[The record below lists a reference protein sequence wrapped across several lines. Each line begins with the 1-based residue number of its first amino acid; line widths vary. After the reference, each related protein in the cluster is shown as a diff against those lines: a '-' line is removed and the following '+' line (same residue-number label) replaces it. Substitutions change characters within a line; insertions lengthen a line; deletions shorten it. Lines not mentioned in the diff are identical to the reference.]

1 MNYLYISDFNDPN
14 AGLGDYSNSFTKALE
29 KIAETREFTLEIR
42 HYPGSC
48 QRDDENLLNNQKESL
63 LNYARKLASNDQ
75 IHIEICRND
84 GLRWQLLQGFIKDR
98 LIVAQLNVTIHDP
111 PEIIGQLMAPLSEMK
126 TMPGWWWRP
135 YYRKIWRRS
144 PFAHGILQRQLRAM
158 DRIYVLTKAGEESLH
173 QNFDLGSA
181 DVIRIPHVQFNTV
194 SEQGRDFKLL
204 RSEYP
209 VVGFMGAWGKH
220 KGIEFAIEQL
230 EELAIEGEEFEF
242 WISGISR
249 NKKYRK
255 KIDYLLAQLKHSL
268 GVKKFGLLA
277 TSEFRKFSEAC
288 DLIIFPYR
296 TGWKV
301 QASGILMRAL
311 EGGACVLTSDSPG
324 PFDEA
329 IQDNAVASFRWEHP
343 EEFKNKVRWLLHSR
357 DQRLYFRE
365 KSNQFLSKRHANELI
380 TSKINQSL
388 QISD

>member
-1 MNYLYISDFNDPN
+1 MNYLYISDFDDPN
-14 AGLGDYSNSFTKALE
+14 AGLGDYSNSFTKALV
-29 KIAETREFTLEIR
+29 KIAETRKFTLEIR

-63 LNYARKLASNDQ
+63 LSYARKLASNDQ

-144 PFAHGILQRQLRAM
+144 PFAHAILQKSLQKI
-158 DRIYVLTKAGEESLH
+158 DRIYVLTQSGAESLC
-173 QNFDLGSA
+173 QCFNLKNTE
-181 DVIRIPHVQFNTV
+181 VISIPHVQFNTK
-194 SEQGRDFKLL
+194 SEQGRDFKSLK
-204 RSEYP
+204 SEYP
-209 VVGFMGAWGKH
+209 VVGFMGAWWKH

-268 GVKKFGLLA
+268 RVKKFGLLA

-365 KSNQFLSKRHANELI
+365 KSNQFLSKRHANELV
-380 TSKINQSL
+380 TSKINQALETSN
-388 QISD
+388 

>member
-1 MNYLYISDFNDPN
+1 MNYLYISDFDDPN

-29 KIAETREFTLEIR
+29 KIAETRKFTLEIR

-63 LNYARKLASNDQ
+63 LSYARKLASNDQ

-126 TMPGWWWRP
+126 TMPGWWWRQ
-135 YYRKIWRRS
+135 YYRKVWRRS
-144 PFAHGILQRQLRAM
+144 PFAHAILQKSLQKI
-158 DRIYVLTKAGEESLH
+158 DRIYVLTQSGAESLC
-173 QNFDLGSA
+173 QCFNLKNTE
-181 DVIRIPHVQFNTV
+181 VISIPHVQFNTK
-194 SEQGRDFKLL
+194 SEQGRDFKSLK
-204 RSEYP
+204 SEYP
-209 VVGFMGAWGKH
+209 VVGFMGAWWKH

-268 GVKKFGLLA
+268 RVKKFGLLA

-365 KSNQFLSKRHANELI
+365 KSNQFLSKRHANELV
-380 TSKINQSL
+380 TSKINQALETSN
-388 QISD
+388 

>member
-1 MNYLYISDFNDPN
+1 MELSSKPETTDGIENPLDREKFELDKQKRRDDYI
-14 AGLGDYSNSFTKALE
+14 AKMKALDNDMKKHKDQME
-29 KIAETREFTLEIR
+29 SKKVDQSIAR
-42 HYPGSC
+42 
-48 QRDDENLLNNQKESL
+48 
-63 LNYARKLASNDQ
+63 
-75 IHIEICRND
+75 
-84 GLRWQLLQGFIKDR
+84 IKKK
-98 LIVAQLNVTIHDP
+98 N
-111 PEIIGQLMAPLSEMK
+111 
-126 TMPGWWWRP
+126 
-135 YYRKIWRRS
+135 
-144 PFAHGILQRQLRAM
+144 ILQSFEIKEPLVI
-158 DRIYVLTKAGEESLH
+158 DYENESTE
-173 QNFDLGSA
+173 DI
-181 DVIRIPHVQFNTV
+181 VKR
-194 SEQGRDFKLL
+194 
-204 RSEYP
+204 
-209 VVGFMGAWGKH
+209 
-220 KGIEFAIEQL
+220 IEFAIEQL
-230 EELAIEGEEFEF
+230 EKLAIEGEEFEF

-268 GVKKFGLLA
+268 RVKKFGLLA

-365 KSNQFLSKRHANELI
+365 KSNQFLSKRHANELV
-380 TSKINQSL
+380 TSKINQALETSN
-388 QISD
+388 

>member
-1 MNYLYISDFNDPN
+1 MNYLYISDFDDPSV
-14 AGLGDYSNSFTKALE
+14 GLGDYSMSFAKTLGNLAELRE
-29 KIAETREFTLEIR
+29 LTLETRHF
-42 HYPGSC
+42 PGPY
-48 QRDDENLLNNQKESL
+48 QPNTEYLPGEDKELLVDN
-63 LNYARKLASNDQ
+63 ARKLATRDQ
-75 IHIEICRND
+75 IHFEICRND
-84 GLRWQLLQGFIKDR
+84 GARWNLLCEFINDP

-111 PEIIGQLMAPLSEMK
+111 PEIIGQISAPWSE
-126 TMPGWWWRP
+126 TRIIPGQWWRQ
-135 YYRKIWRRS
+135 YYRKVWRRS
-144 PFAHGILQRQLRAM
+144 PFAHAILQKSLQKI
-158 DRIYVLTKAGEESLH
+158 DRIYVLTQSGAESLC
-173 QNFDLGSA
+173 QCFNLKNTE
-181 DVIRIPHVQFNTV
+181 VISIPHVQFNTK
-194 SEQGRDFKLL
+194 SEQGRDFKSLK
-204 RSEYP
+204 SEYP
-209 VVGFMGAWGKH
+209 VVGFMGAWWKH

-268 GVKKFGLLA
+268 RVKKFGLLA

-365 KSNQFLSKRHANELI
+365 KSNQFLSKRHANELV
-380 TSKINQSL
+380 TSKINQALETSN
-388 QISD
+388 

>member
-1 MNYLYISDFNDPN
+1 MNYLYISDFDDPN

-29 KIAETREFTLEIR
+29 KIAETRKFTLEIR

-63 LNYARKLASNDQ
+63 LSYARKLASNDQ

-144 PFAHGILQRQLRAM
+144 PFAHAILQKSLQKI
-158 DRIYVLTKAGEESLH
+158 DRIYVLTQSGAESLC
-173 QNFDLGSA
+173 QCFNLKNTE
-181 DVIRIPHVQFNTV
+181 VISIPHVQFNTK
-194 SEQGRDFKLL
+194 SEQGRDFKSLK
-204 RSEYP
+204 SEYP
-209 VVGFMGAWGKH
+209 VVGFMGAWWKH

-268 GVKKFGLLA
+268 RVKKFGLLA

-365 KSNQFLSKRHANELI
+365 KSNQFLSKRHANELV
-380 TSKINQSL
+380 TSKINQALETSN
-388 QISD
+388 

>member
-1 MNYLYISDFNDPN
+1 MNYLYISDFDDPS
-14 AGLGDYSNSFTKALE
+14 AGLGDYSSSFAKVLE
-29 KIAETREFTLEIR
+29 KLAEIREFTLEIR

-48 QRDDENLLNNQKESL
+48 QRDDKNLLNTQKESL
-63 LNYARKLASNDQ
+63 ISDARKLASNDQ

-126 TMPGWWWRP
+126 TMPGWWWRSC
-135 YYRKIWRRS
+135 YRKIWRRS

-173 QNFDLGSA
+173 QNFDVGNT

-194 SEQGRDFKLL
+194 SEQGRDFKSL
-204 RSEYP
+204 RSERP
-209 VVGFMGAWGKH
+209 VIGFMGAWWKH
-220 KGIEFAIEQL
+220 KGIEFAIEKL
-230 EELAIEGEEFEF
+230 EELANEGEQFEF
-242 WISGISR
+242 WISGVAR

-255 KIDYLLAQLKHSL
+255 KIDKLLAHHKQTL
-268 GVKKFGLLA
+268 GIKKFGLLDIC
-277 TSEFRKFSEAC
+277 EFRKFSEAC

-296 TGWKV
+296 PGWKV

-329 IQDNAVASFRWEHP
+329 IKDDAVASFRWAYP
-343 EEFKNKVRWLLHSR
+343 EEFKHKVRSLLHDSC
-357 DQRLYFRE
+357 QRSYFRE
-365 KSNQFLSKRHANELI
+365 KSNQFLSNRHASELI
-380 TSKINQSL
+380 TAKVNKALSTL
-388 QISD
+388 G